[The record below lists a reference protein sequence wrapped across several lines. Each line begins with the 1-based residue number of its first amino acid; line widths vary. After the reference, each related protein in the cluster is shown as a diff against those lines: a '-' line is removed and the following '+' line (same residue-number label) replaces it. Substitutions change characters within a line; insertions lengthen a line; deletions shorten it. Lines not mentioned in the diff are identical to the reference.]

1 MKQVDKILHLSN
13 ARNNN
18 ITEEANHCERFPYQQ
33 CWLDLFLIYLL
44 ICIYISFGL
53 VVSNMY
59 FFLIRKTEL
68 NGYHCMYRFVE
79 CIAFYL
85 LHVYKMTMAKYATV
99 YYCVSLSPRNNK
111 WRKLNW
117 PK

>member
-18 ITEEANHCERFPYQQ
+18 ITEKANHCERFPYQQ
-33 CWLDLFLIYLL
+33 CWLDLFLIHLL

-59 FFLIRKTEL
+59 LFLTTKAKL

-111 WRKLNW
+111 
-117 PK
+117 